1 MVSGTV
7 LSYAAEAAD
16 AYRGTGVCLTGTVAR
31 PGMSAL
37 GVSFLN

>member
-1 MVSGTV
+1 MSGTV

-16 AYRGTGVCLTGTVAR
+16 PHPETGICFTGTVAR